1 MATQPA
7 LEQAMQEDTLTKCV
21 SLGQKLLS
29 PSMSLQSGGGT
40 GRLASMKSLGGKLL
54 RPASVIDQ
62 GAKNVHGDPLMHDEP
77 VVELQKRTLEDV
89 LSTP

>member
-7 LEQAMQEDTLTKCV
+7 LEQTMQEDTLTKSA

-29 PSMSLQSGGGT
+29 PSMSLLSSGGT
-40 GRLASMKSLGGKLL
+40 SRLASMKSLGGKLL
-54 RPASVIDQ
+54 RPASVIES
-62 GAKNVHGDPLMHDEP
+62 GPKNAHDEP
-77 VVELQKRTLEDV
+77 DVELQKRTLEDV

>member
-1 MATQPA
+1 MATQPE
-7 LEQAMQEDTLTKCV
+7 LEQAMQEDTLSKAN
-21 SLGQKLLS
+21 SLGHKVLS
-29 PSMSLQSGGGT
+29 PSMSLLSGGGT

-62 GAKNVHGDPLMHDEP
+62 GLRNVHDEP
-77 VVELQKRTLEDV
+77 DVELQKRTLEDV